1 MSFIQNITIGEPIA
15 PEPVAFSFEAPGW
28 TYLVIGVLLIIL
40 LIGFY
45 WLWSYQKNAYRR
57 KALKQIHEFNG
68 NSAEKARFANTVL
81 KRTALDFLP
90 RSIVTD
96 SENAFYLSLN
106 GQVKKA
112 VFNENDAALARE
124 VNYGDSSAIAETE
137 LDAHLSRIIL
147 WIKKHKSK

>member
-1 MSFIQNITIGEPIA
+1 MSLTQNISIGEPIA
-15 PEPVAFSFEAPGW
+15 PEPVAFSFEAAGW
-28 TYLVIGVLLIIL
+28 TYLVIGVLFFIL
-40 LIGFY
+40 LVGFY
-45 WLWSYQKNAYRR
+45 WLWRYRKNAYRR
-57 KALKQIHEFNG
+57 EALKQIHEFKG

-90 RSIVTD
+90 RSMVTD
-96 SENAFYLSLN
+96 SENAFHLSLN

-112 VFNENDAALARE
+112 LFNQNDTALARE
-124 VNYGDSSAIAETE
+124 VNYGDSSAIAEAE